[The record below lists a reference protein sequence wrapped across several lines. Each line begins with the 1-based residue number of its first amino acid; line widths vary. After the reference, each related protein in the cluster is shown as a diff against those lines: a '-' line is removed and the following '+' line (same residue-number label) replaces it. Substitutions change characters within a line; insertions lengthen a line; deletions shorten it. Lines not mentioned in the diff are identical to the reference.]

1 METPLLNPDTRTKFE
16 VFARDMFL
24 ENCSERDTFK
34 EPLLTYDEYVEKN
47 MKFLLDKFR
56 EL

>member
-16 VFARDMFL
+16 LFARTMFL

-34 EPLLTYDEYVEKN
+34 EPLLTYDEYVEQN